1 MRRRQHRQQIA
12 PTQNLDS
19 FLDILTNTVGVLM
32 FVSLF
37 VSLVA
42 VQSATIVRTPLVS
55 KTQKTPQFFEVR
67 GNRVVY
73 IDREAATTQI
83 DKFTESLATCEKPI
97 APDELDSINIQDYTY
112 QLQRYRECIEYKAEQ
127 VKNFRAKTSHYEV
140 GIELDPLGLVYKPL
154 EETAGESTKELILAD
169 SEFQRVIKK
178 LNPEKYYLAFIV
190 RPDSFEAF
198 RRTRELALKDG
209 FNVGWEPMNAST
221 SISFS
226 SGGRKV
232 GVQ

>member
-1 MRRRQHRQQIA
+1 MRRRQHKQPTP

-19 FLDILTNTVGVLM
+19 FLDVLTNTVGVLM

-42 VQSATIVRTPLVS
+42 VESATIVRTPLVS
-55 KTQKTPQFFEVR
+55 ATQKSPQFFEVR
-67 GNRVVY
+67 GNKVIY
-73 IDREAATTQI
+73 IDREAANAQI
-83 DKFTESLATCEKPI
+83 NKLTESLAICEKPKT
-97 APDELDSINIQDYTY
+97 PDELEILDYQDYIAK
-112 QLQRYRECIEYKAEQ
+112 LQRYRECIEYKSEQ
-127 VKNFRAKTSHYEV
+127 VKDFQANIPHYEV
-140 GIELDPLGLVYKPL
+140 RFKLEPFGIVYEPL
-154 EETAGESTKELILAD
+154 EASAGESTKELAQAN

-178 LNPEKYYLAFIV
+178 LNPQKDYLAFIV

-209 FNVGWEPMNAST
+209 FNVGWEPMSADT

-226 SGGRKV
+226 SEGRTV
-232 GVQ
+232 GIQ